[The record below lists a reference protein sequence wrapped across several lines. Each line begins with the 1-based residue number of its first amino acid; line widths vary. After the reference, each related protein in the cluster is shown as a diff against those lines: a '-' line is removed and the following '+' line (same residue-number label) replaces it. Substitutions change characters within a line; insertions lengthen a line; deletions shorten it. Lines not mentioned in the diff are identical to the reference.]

1 MRLSK
6 SGKVLIVQAI
16 LCVAAVGAFY
26 CYIVSGG
33 MTARQEPWAAETFIS
48 HMLVDLSIPNEAK
61 KLKNPLSSSPGS
73 ADVAAGRELYQKH
86 CQACHGFDGSG
97 KTDAGLGLFPPPLP
111 LGRAAIV
118 KRQRTDGELFY
129 LIRNGVR
136 NTGMPGWQLPDQ
148 QTWQLVSYI
157 RNLPL
162 TVSVDGQA
170 AGNAPFAGA
179 AHYAGSTSCK
189 SCHNDLYER
198 WRKTPMAAARR
209 FGPCQAKEGIGR
221 NAGGVSGLH
230 AMIRGSAR

>member
-1 MRLSK
+1 
-6 SGKVLIVQAI
+6 
-16 LCVAAVGAFY
+16 
-26 CYIVSGG
+26 
-33 MTARQEPWAAETFIS
+33 
-48 HMLVDLSIPNEAK
+48 
-61 KLKNPLSSSPGS
+61 
-73 ADVAAGRELYQKH
+73 
-86 CQACHGFDGSG
+86 
-97 KTDAGLGLFPPPLP
+97 
-111 LGRAAIV
+111 
-118 KRQRTDGELFY
+118 
-129 LIRNGVR
+129 
-136 NTGMPGWQLPDQ
+136 MPGWQLPDQ

-170 AGNAPFAGA
+170 AA